1 MLWRTPRN
9 TTITCWP
16 LRATA
21 CGKRFRPGIW
31 RRSWKFTP
39 RGKRAPFFTA
49 PGNQRGN
56 AGVVG
61 SDGRIRHRKLGSDRQ
76 TARMSWHHFIDLLRW
91 EMASG
96 AVGTSLTRLAVA
108 AILGGL
114 IGLER
119 EFKHRAAGLRTNLF
133 ICFGAAMFTL
143 LSERLAGV
151 PSDAARI
158 AAQIIPGIGFIG
170 AGSILHTRG
179 LTTGLTSAA
188 TMFVVAAVGM
198 ASGGGHYVTAVFAA
212 FVVLASQFV
221 LGHLEETMNLKLLVS
236 SYEVTGDSVEQISN
250 EVNRILEPHHRLMQ
264 NVASGSTGKHV
275 RLQFDVDGCN
285 REQKE
290 MLRDF
295 QASTVLQNAAWLG
308 HVERE

>member
-1 MLWRTPRN
+1 MIWHIIDYVRDQ
-9 TTITCWP
+9 I
-16 LRATA
+16 AA
-21 CGKRFRPGIW
+21 GIL
-31 RRSWKFTP
+31 S
-39 RGKRAPFFTA
+39 
-49 PGNQRGN
+49 
-56 AGVVG
+56 
-61 SDGRIRHRKLGSDRQ
+61 SL
-76 TARMSWHHFIDLLRW
+76 TARL
-91 EMASG
+91 
-96 AVGTSLTRLAVA
+96 VLAIV
-108 AILGGL
+108 LGGL

-119 EFKHRAAGLRTNLF
+119 EVKHRAAGLRTNMF
-133 ICFGAAMFTL
+133 ICFGAALFTL
-143 LSERLAGV
+143 LSEKLAGV

-250 EVNRILEPHHRLMQ
+250 EVNRILEPRRRLMQ
-264 NVASGSTGKHV
+264 NVASASTGKHV
-275 RLQFDVDGCN
+275 RVQFDVEGYN

>member
-9 TTITCWP
+9 TPITCWP

-39 RGKRAPFFTA
+39 RDKRAPFFTA

-76 TARMSWHHFIDLLRW
+76 TARMSWQHFIDLLRW

-96 AVGTSLTRLAVA
+96 AVGSSLTRLAVA

-179 LTTGLTSAA
+179 LTTGLTTAA
-188 TMFVVAAVGM
+188 TLFVVASVGM
-198 ASGGGHYVTAVFAA
+198 AAGGGLYLTAVFATA
-212 FVVLASQFV
+212 LV
-221 LGHLEETMNLKLLVS
+221 LLV
-236 SYEVTGDSVEQISN
+236 
-250 EVNRILEPHHRLMQ
+250 LF
-264 NVASGSTGKHV
+264 A
-275 RLQFDVDGCN
+275 
-285 REQKE
+285 
-290 MLRDF
+290 
-295 QASTVLQNAAWLG
+295 LG
-308 HVERE
+308 HVEETFNIKPVPTLYEVFGESAEELTNSINEVLEDMHHLMESVQVTK